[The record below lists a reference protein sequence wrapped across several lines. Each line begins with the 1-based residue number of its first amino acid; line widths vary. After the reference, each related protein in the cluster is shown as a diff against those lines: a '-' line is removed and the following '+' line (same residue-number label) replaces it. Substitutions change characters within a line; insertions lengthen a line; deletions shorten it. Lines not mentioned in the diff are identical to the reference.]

1 MHLPHF
7 PTYSNVSRA
16 EYDFDESEFDEI
28 TESAKD
34 FISSLLVKDAKKRL
48 SSEEALEYVV
58 YREMF
63 PIGCE
68 VPHPR
73 ILRNVSLILQ
83 FHTC

>member
-16 EYDFDESEFDEI
+16 EYDFDEPEFDEI

-48 SSEEALEYVV
+48 SSEQALEYVV
-58 YREMF
+58 
-63 PIGCE
+63 
-68 VPHPR
+68 
-73 ILRNVSLILQ
+73 N
-83 FHTC
+83 